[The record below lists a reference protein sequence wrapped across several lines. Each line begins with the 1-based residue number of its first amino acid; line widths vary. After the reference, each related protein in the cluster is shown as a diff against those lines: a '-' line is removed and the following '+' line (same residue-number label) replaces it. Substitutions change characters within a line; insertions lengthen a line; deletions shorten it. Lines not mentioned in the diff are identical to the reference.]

1 VQCNPTIPT
10 PPPILEEEAFQQLL
24 AAAHILQECSD
35 RRVAESKMDYVALSD
50 VTIAQ
55 NARPVQVVPLTPRS
69 AEVPA
74 SDLAVDVIPMARN

>member
-1 VQCNPTIPT
+1 
-10 PPPILEEEAFQQLL
+10 
-24 AAAHILQECSD
+24 
-35 RRVAESKMDYVALSD
+35 MDYVALSD